1 MKSFLLSILGAMSVI
16 PSAWSAPAQL
26 SLQRL
31 TGPLYLVIDAD
42 YTTTNSLV
50 YVGAESV
57 TVVGATWTP
66 QTARELAAQIR
77 RVTSRPITAV
87 IDTSPDPEWS
97 GGNAYWK
104 AHGAEILAVKAT
116 DDLLEATWSER
127 DLRARRN
134 QPGYPSLPLVA
145 PTNVFP
151 DHFELQNGD
160 LRAFFLGPSH
170 TPGDIFVYFP
180 REQVLDAGS
189 ILKPY
194 LGNLADADLRA
205 YPNTLH
211 RLQRLHLRI
220 RMIIAGHWSA
230 VHGPG
235 LIDQYLRMLQELHE
249 RQGQSGSAPEAQGR
263 SLIQGPPAGP
273 PR

>member
-1 MKSFLLSILGAMSVI
+1 MKRFVAIILLALAI
-16 PSAWSAPAQL
+16 PLVRAAPGDL

-31 TGPLYLVIDAD
+31 SGPIYLVIDPH
-42 YTTTNSLV
+42 YVSTNSLV
-50 YVGAESV
+50 YVGPQSV

-66 QTARELAAQIR
+66 ETARELAAKIK
-77 RVTSRPITAV
+77 RVTSRPVTAV

-104 AHGAEILAVKAT
+104 GIGAKILAVKAT
-116 DDLLEATWSER
+116 DDLLRSTWVER
-127 DLRARRN
+127 NRRACRYH
-134 QPGYPSLPLVA
+134 PGYPVLPLVP
-145 PTNVFP
+145 PTDVRS
-151 DHFELQNGD
+151 DRFELQAGAV
-160 LRAFFLGPSH
+160 RGFYLGPSH

-211 RLQRLHLRI
+211 RLQRMHLKI
-220 RMIIAGHWSA
+220 RTVIAGHWSA
-230 VHGPG
+230 VHGPD
-235 LIDQYLRMLQELHE
+235 LIDRYLRLLQEH
-249 RQGQSGSAPEAQGR
+249 GQ
-263 SLIQGPPAGP
+263 PAR
-273 PR
+273 PRPRTGGDAKD